1 MRQIEAQK
9 LEITKRFEENFKSL
23 NLSIRDLRE
32 QKLGLET
39 YIDEM
44 KIEMEQLTRFD
55 KRKGAMT
62 EVEETYENHT
72 YSLLKQVAFNSI
84 LTEKKDHFWQT

>member
-44 KIEMEQLTRFD
+44 KVEMEQLTRFD

-62 EVEETYENHT
+62 EVEETYE
-72 YSLLKQVAFNSI
+72 SI
-84 LTEKKDHFWQT
+84 A

>member
-62 EVEETYENHT
+62 EVEETYE
-72 YSLLKQVAFNSI
+72 SI
-84 LTEKKDHFWQT
+84 A